1 MSARAALLLLAL
13 LPLGAC
19 ATKRDV
25 RELRTEVAALREA
38 QDSSLREM
46 QRANRAMLDSLSRQG
61 LRTRGD
67 VLNRIGQMEGQLS
80 QVREMTGQ
88 GQQELQ
94 QLREQLRAREREL
107 EEARRAA
114 AAGAADTASTPAP
127 RVDPEELFN
136 TAMES
141 FRRGSMTTARAGFQE
156 FLRANP
162 QHRRAGEALFYVGE
176 TYAERDPARAIQVY
190 AQVVRDHATSSKVP
204 AALYRAGTLEAARGN
219 RSEARTLFSRVV
231 QNHPRSPEAELA
243 RQELRKLRQ

>member
-1 MSARAALLLLAL
+1 MSARSALLLLAL

-25 RELRTEVAALREA
+25 RELRAEVASLREA
-38 QDSSLREM
+38 QESALRDM
-46 QRANRAMLDSLSRQG
+46 QRGNREMLDSLSRQG

-107 EEARRAA
+107 EAARRAA
-114 AAGAADTASTPAP
+114 AAAATDTAAPPAP
-127 RVDPEELFN
+127 EADPEELFS
-136 TAMES
+136 TALES

-176 TYAERDPARAIQVY
+176 TYAERDPARAIQLY
-190 AQVVRDHATSSKVP
+190 AQVVRDHPTSPRAP

-231 QNHPRSPEAELA
+231 QSYPRSQEAELS